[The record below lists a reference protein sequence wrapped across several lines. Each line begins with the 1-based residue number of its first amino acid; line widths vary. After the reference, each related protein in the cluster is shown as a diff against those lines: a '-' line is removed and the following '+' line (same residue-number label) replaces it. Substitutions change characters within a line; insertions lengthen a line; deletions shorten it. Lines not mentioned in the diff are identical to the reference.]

1 MQTINFIISE
11 QDPDGR
17 TCKVSETP
25 IAIFQGESKEGAAKH
40 IIRIIAK
47 HLAHGDYT
55 LIAEKEALTAEHE
68 DAVKEI
74 VAEGKDRTIFVDD
87 SFIKIAPVAVEE
99 DTKDI
104 PIVKAD
110 AYDSAFIYASPFI
123 VRGADLYAV
132 DSETGVESGPYSKA
146 DNNGGYYL
154 VYSKEKWGV
163 VSPKGQV
170 IADCIYDR
178 AYNQLGYATLEKD
191 GKLGCYSPYA
201 KVLIPCEYDY
211 FEYPDDN
218 YEPINAFK
226 DGVHGRISTD
236 GVFYT
241 TSEWIMAQIPQ
252 HKLWPHKKSLK
263 K

>member
-25 IAIFQGESKEGAAKH
+25 IAIFQGESKEEAAKH

-55 LIAEKEALTAEHE
+55 LIAEKEALAAEHE
-68 DAVKEI
+68 DVVKEI

-87 SFIKIAPVAVEE
+87 SFIRIAPVAVE
-99 DTKDI
+99 DAAKDI
-104 PIVKAD
+104 AIVKTD

-123 VRGADLYAV
+123 VKGEDLYAV
-132 DSETGVESGPYSKA
+132 DSETGAESGPYCKA

-154 VYSKEKWGV
+154 VYCKDKGGV

-170 IADCIYDR
+170 ITDCVYDR
-178 AYNQLGYATLEKD
+178 AYNQIGYAVLEKD
-191 GKLGCYSPYA
+191 GKLGFYTPYA
-201 KVLIPCEYDY
+201 RVLIPCEYDD

-218 YEPINAFK
+218 YEPIVAIK
-226 DGVHGRISTD
+226 DGVRGLISTD
-236 GVFYT
+236 GVFHPLTDERPDEALTY
-241 TSEWIMAQIPQ
+241 
-252 HKLWPHKKSLK
+252 L
-263 K
+263 

>member
-1 MQTINFIISE
+1 MQTIAFIISE

-25 IAIFQGESKEGAAKH
+25 IAIFQGESKEEAAKH

-47 HLAHGDYT
+47 HLAHGDFT
-55 LIAEKEALTAEHE
+55 LIAEKETLTAEHV

-87 SFIKIAPVAVEE
+87 SFIKIAPVAVED

-104 PIVKAD
+104 AIVKAD

-123 VRGADLYAV
+123 VRGEDLYAV
-132 DSETGVESGPYSKA
+132 DSETGAEYGPYRKV

-154 VYSKEKWGV
+154 VYCKDKGGV
-163 VSPKGQV
+163 VSPQGQV

-178 AYNQLGYATLEKD
+178 AYNQMGYAVFEKD
-191 GKLGCYSPYA
+191 GKLGFYTPYA
-201 KVLIPCEYDY
+201 RVLIPCEYDD
-211 FEYPDDN
+211 FEYPDDTD
-218 YEPINAFK
+218 EPIVVIK
-226 DGVHGRISTD
+226 DSIRGLISTD
-236 GVFYT
+236 GVFHPLT
-241 TSEWIMAQIPQ
+241 DEGPDE
-252 HKLWPHKKSLK
+252 KLTYL
-263 K
+263 